1 MKQSVKYLKILCN
14 LAACIL
20 AVLCIIF
27 IVPKIIVFFMPFV
40 IGFILS
46 LAANP
51 LVRFFE
57 KKIKIKRKYGT
68 FLTIVLVIALLVF
81 VCYGTGMLL
90 ITGIRGF
97 MEYLPT
103 MTQNAG
109 IELAAAL
116 DQIQALLHKIP
127 ALANLDV
134 GELSSLLQD
143 TFSSLVSDYKEPT
156 FSAIS
161 GFATSIPDILVSV
174 IMCLLAAYFFIADR
188 DRLIKALKSHIPDSV
203 REKTMMIYGHMLRA
217 AVGYFKAQFKI
228 MGVIYVVITIGL
240 MIIRVNYAWL
250 IGFGIA
256 FLDMLPV
263 FGTGTVLIPWAV
275 IKIFSGNI
283 ATAVQMLILYAVSL
297 IVHQLIQ
304 PKLVGESVGL
314 DPFTTLFFM
323 FIGYKIKG
331 VIGMII
337 AIPAGMILGSLYKA
351 GAFDH
356 LIWCLKEVIKD
367 IREFCKI
374 EPQA

>member
-20 AVLCIIF
+20 ILLCTIF

-46 LAANP
+46 LVANP

-57 KKIKIKRKYGT
+57 KNIKIKRKYGT
-68 FLTIVLVIALLVF
+68 FLTIVLVIAILVF
-81 VCYGTGMLL
+81 ACYGTGMLL
-90 ITGIRGF
+90 AAGIRGF

-103 MTQNAG
+103 MMQNAG

-116 DQIQALLHKIP
+116 DQLQTLLHKIP
-127 ALANLDV
+127 ALADLNV
-134 GELSSLLQD
+134 GEQAALLQD
-143 TFSSLVSDYKEPT
+143 TFSSLVSNYKEPT

-174 IMCLLAAYFFIADR
+174 IMGLLATYFFIADR
-188 DRLIKALKSHIPDSV
+188 DRLMKALRCYIPDSV
-203 REKTMMIYGHMLRA
+203 REKSMMIYEHMLCA
-217 AVGYFKAQFKI
+217 TIGYFKAQIKI

-240 MIIRVNYAWL
+240 MMIQINYAWL

-323 FIGYKIKG
+323 YIGYKIKG

-337 AIPAGMILGSLYKA
+337 AIPAGMILCSFYKA
-351 GAFDH
+351 GAFNH

-374 EPQA
+374 EPQ